1 MAEEMKQELSAE
13 EAEQLALVE
22 NDRDALSA
30 LVDDLSGHNV
40 FTYQFSSFHDTQSR
54 KSGKA
59 GNREGV

>member
-30 LVDDLSGHNV
+30 LVDDLSGH
-40 FTYQFSSFHDTQSR
+40 SR
-54 KSGKA
+54 RKRRSCDATRGTA
-59 GNREGV
+59 

>member
-30 LVDDLSGHNV
+30 LVGDLSGH
-40 FTYQFSSFHDTQSR
+40 SR
-54 KSGKA
+54 RKRQMA
-59 GNREGV
+59 AHVMLLVAQREPLSLIHI

>member
-30 LVDDLSGHNV
+30 LVDDLSV
-40 FTYQFSSFHDTQSR
+40 ASAR
-54 KSGKA
+54 WPLM
-59 GNREGV
+59 

>member
-30 LVDDLSGHNV
+30 LVDDLSGHSV
-40 FTYQFSSFHDTQSR
+40 SPSCFPSSFPT
-54 KSGKA
+54 
-59 GNREGV
+59 